1 MEHSLLKGLE
11 VLLSSTVILLKSTS
25 SGEHMIRE
33 TVEIWLDATALNHNE
48 GLQLCPAWLPALRLL
63 KSGWLLN

>member
-1 MEHSLLKGLE
+1 
-11 VLLSSTVILLKSTS
+11 
-25 SGEHMIRE
+25 MIRE